1 MVILSQPMKFP
12 CAWPVCC
19 SAGSFL
25 SVLTR
30 QQTNMDD
37 YFEVSQHP
45 VDIVQ
50 EKISADDVKLL
61 LEFYREH
68 PILWSGSHSQYRN
81 YVEKNKVK
89 DELVKSLGHRFPIE
103 LLEIDQIHSLRI
115 SMRREVKLQLE
126 KTNGEQE
133 PAAKKPKRH
142 WVHYESMI
150 FMKEEI

>member
-81 YVEKNKVK
+81 YVEK
-89 DELVKSLGHRFPIE
+89 
-103 LLEIDQIHSLRI
+103 I
-115 SMRREVKLQLE
+115 SMRREVKRQLE